1 MSGVSGSISF
11 SQAAS
16 TSPTVVKIKLDGL
29 EGGAGEFHVH
39 VFPMPINS
47 ASCAS
52 ESVGGHFNPEGV
64 PWGQCSMNNPHLCEV
79 GDLSGKSGISLAGLK
94 NIDRES
100 FDSNLPLYGPNGVV
114 GKSIVIHKATGEN
127 WVCANIVD
135 LAAPT
140 PYPIQA
146 TPYPTLATPYPT
158 LATPYLTLA
167 TPYPIQASTVGEMY
181 LTIPSTADQMTAST
195 LAQLRGQLAQHLSPY
210 ATISAANVALVV
222 LAGSVVVRVTLSGE
236 NLDGYALAKVLEQDI
251 RFRRLDSLVIGCA
264 LATATSCPHLA

>member
-39 VFPMPINS
+39 VSPMPINS

-140 PYPIQA
+140 PYP
-146 TPYPTLATPYPT
+146 TLATPYP
-158 LATPYLTLA
+158 TLA

-181 LTIPSTADQMTAST
+181 LTIPSTPDQMTAST
-195 LAQLRGQLAQHLSPY
+195 LAQVRGQLAQYLSTY
-210 ATISAANVALVV
+210 TYVSAANVALVV

-236 NLDGYALAKVLEQDI
+236 NLDGNALAKVLEQDI
-251 RFRRLDSLVIGCA
+251 RDRRLDSLVIGCA

>member
-1 MSGVSGSISF
+1 
-11 SQAAS
+11 
-16 TSPTVVKIKLDGL
+16 
-29 EGGAGEFHVH
+29 
-39 VFPMPINS
+39 
-47 ASCAS
+47 
-52 ESVGGHFNPEGV
+52 
-64 PWGQCSMNNPHLCEV
+64 MNNHRLCEV

-158 LATPYLTLA
+158 LATPFPTLATPFPTLA

-181 LTIPSTADQMTAST
+181 LTIPSTPDQMTAST
-195 LAQLRGQLAQHLSPY
+195 LAQVRGQLAQYLSTY
-210 ATISAANVALVV
+210 TYVSAANVALVV

-236 NLDGYALAKVLEQDI
+236 NLDGNALAKVLEQDI
-251 RFRRLDSLVIGCA
+251 RDRRLDSLVIGCA